1 MPQRKPGIE
10 ELKKSHKRHM
20 HNLDLKSDLKKTIK
34 KYLTSIE
41 TKNTSEA
48 QNILK
53 EVYVKIDKA
62 AKKKIIKK
70 NTASR
75 RKSRFARLLVNKAS

>member
-1 MPQRKPGIE
+1 
-10 ELKKSHKRHM
+10 M